1 MKCAPLSVGFFNGG
15 AGSQHLKLA
24 RASTRQSLSLVG
36 SRRDL
41 LTRISLDAVRRRLV
55 ADEWWRS
62 RTAAF
67 FDFSGDFR
75 TTLKRP
81 ILKY

>member
-1 MKCAPLSVGFFNGG
+1 MKCAPLSQGFFNGG

-41 LTRISLDAVRRRLV
+41 LTRISLDADRRRSV
-55 ADEWWRS
+55 ADAW
-62 RTAAF
+62 
-67 FDFSGDFR
+67 
-75 TTLKRP
+75 
-81 ILKY
+81 